1 MRINLDDNESI
12 EPNMSPLLDCIFL
25 LLIFFLV
32 ATSFE
37 KQKNDE
43 KQKIT
48 ELIIQLPE
56 SATALSNAPQ
66 QQLSQQPLVIT
77 INHRGKILFNHSSIS
92 TNELHQLLKEQ
103 AVKDPNRRIR
113 IDGDRNTPLQHI
125 VHLLDLCEF
134 EGLNNIGIRAASSV
148 EY

>member
-43 KQKIT
+43 KQKIK
-48 ELIIQLPE
+48 ELFIQLPE
-56 SATALSNAPQ
+56 SAAALSNTAQ
-66 QQLSQQPLVIT
+66 ANQQPLVIT
-77 INHRGKILFNHSSIS
+77 INSRGKISFNDSSVS
-92 TNELHQLLKEQ
+92 TNELHELLKNQ
-103 AVKDPNRRIR
+103 AAKNPNRRIR